1 MRGYPYPMLNRPTM
15 IWSKQT
21 DEQFDLTVNE
31 WIETIGEL
39 TPNWQDYDITILGVP
54 LSKSSIS
61 TSAASENPDA
71 MRRAWRSFRTYN
83 LDEDID
89 LARLKAID
97 LGDVKQH
104 VTDIRYTHGQIQQA
118 MVAMREQH
126 PHTIPLTMG
135 GDHSITAMLIKGW
148 KQVHQ
153 NETIGILQLDT
164 HFDLRDLSDLG
175 PANGTPIR
183 QVIES
188 HMVEGK
194 HVRNIGLHG
203 FFNSLELKNYADEHG
218 VHYTTMK
225 TVRKKGINHVVQYA
239 LAQLEK
245 TVDTIYLT
253 VDMDVLDIS
262 CNPAAPAATPGGM
275 RTEELFDAVQ
285 LAGEHPKVKAMD
297 IVCLD
302 PRKDVGEIGVKSA
315 VHTMLSFITGVC
327 KRKVIGRESS

>member
-1 MRGYPYPMLNRPTM
+1 MNDYPYPMLNRPSM

-21 DEQFDLTVNE
+21 DKRVDLKVHE
-31 WIETIGEL
+31 WIETIGEMK
-39 TPNWQDYDITILGVP
+39 PHWEDYDVTILGVP

-71 MRRAWRSFRTYN
+71 MRRAWRAFGTYN
-83 LDEDID
+83 LEEEVD

-104 VTDIRYTHGQIQQA
+104 VTDIRYTHQQIQQA
-118 MVAMREQH
+118 MVAMREHH
-126 PHTIPLTMG
+126 PHTIPLMMG

-148 KQVHQ
+148 KQVHN

-164 HFDLRDLSDLG
+164 HFDLRDLAHIG

-183 QVIES
+183 QLVES
-188 HMVEGK
+188 HTVEGK
-194 HVRNIGLHG
+194 HVHTIGLHG
-203 FFNSLELKNYADEHG
+203 FFNSHELKNYADQHG

-225 TVRKKGINHVVQYA
+225 KVRKNGIRHIVTEA

-245 TVDTIYLT
+245 VVDTIYLT
-253 VDMDVLDIS
+253 VDMDVLDIAY
-262 CNPAAPAATPGGM
+262 NPAAPAATPGGM
-275 RTEELFDAVQ
+275 STEELFEAVQ
-285 LAGEHPKVKAMD
+285 LAGEHSKVKAMD

-302 PRKDVGEIGVKSA
+302 PRKDVGEMGVKSA
-315 VHTMLSFITGVC
+315 VHTMLSFLTGVC
-327 KRKVIGRESS
+327 RRY

>member
-1 MRGYPYPMLNRPTM
+1 M

-21 DEQFDLTVNE
+21 DKRVDLKVHE
-31 WIETIGEL
+31 WIETIGEMK
-39 TPNWQDYDITILGVP
+39 PHWEEYDVTILGVP

-71 MRRAWRSFRTYN
+71 MRRAWRAFGTYN
-83 LDEDID
+83 LDEEVD

-104 VTDIRYTHGQIQQA
+104 VTDIRYTHQQIQQA
-118 MVAMREQH
+118 MVAMREHH
-126 PHTIPLTMG
+126 PHTIPLMMG

-148 KQVHQ
+148 KQVHN

-164 HFDLRDLSDLG
+164 HFDLRDLAHIG

-183 QVIES
+183 QLVES
-188 HMVEGK
+188 HTVEGK
-194 HVRNIGLHG
+194 HVHTIGLHG
-203 FFNSLELKNYADEHG
+203 FFNSHELKNYADQHG

-225 TVRKKGINHVVQYA
+225 KVRKNGIRHIVTDA

-245 TVDTIYLT
+245 VVDTIYLT
-253 VDMDVLDIS
+253 VDMDVLDIAY
-262 CNPAAPAATPGGM
+262 NPAAPAATPGGM
-275 RTEELFDAVQ
+275 STEELFEAVQ
-285 LAGEHPKVKAMD
+285 LAGEHSKVKAMD

-302 PRKDVGEIGVKSA
+302 PRKDVGEMGVKSA
-315 VHTMLSFITGVC
+315 VHTMLSFLTGVC
-327 KRKVIGRESS
+327 RR

>member
-1 MRGYPYPMLNRPTM
+1 MNDYPYPMLNRPSM

-21 DEQFDLTVNE
+21 DKRVDLKVHE
-31 WIETIGEL
+31 WIETIGEMK
-39 TPNWQDYDITILGVP
+39 PHWEEYDVTILGVP

-71 MRRAWRSFRTYN
+71 MRRAWRAFGTYN
-83 LDEDID
+83 LDEEVD

-104 VTDIRYTHGQIQQA
+104 VTDIRYTHQQIQQA
-118 MVAMREQH
+118 MVAMREHH
-126 PHTIPLTMG
+126 PHTIPLMMG

-148 KQVHQ
+148 KQVHN

-164 HFDLRDLSDLG
+164 HFDLRDLAHIG

-183 QVIES
+183 QLVES
-188 HMVEGK
+188 HTVEGK
-194 HVRNIGLHG
+194 HVHTIGLHG
-203 FFNSLELKNYADEHG
+203 FFNSHELKNYADQHG

-225 TVRKKGINHVVQYA
+225 KVRKNGIRHIVMDA

-245 TVDTIYLT
+245 VVDTIYLT
-253 VDMDVLDIS
+253 VDMDVLDIAY
-262 CNPAAPAATPGGM
+262 NPAAPAATPGGM
-275 RTEELFDAVQ
+275 STEELFEAVQ
-285 LAGEHPKVKAMD
+285 LAGEHSKVNAMD

-302 PRKDVGEIGVKSA
+302 PRKDVGEMGVKSA
-315 VHTMLSFITGVC
+315 VHTMLSFLTGVC
-327 KRKVIGRESS
+327 RR

>member
-1 MRGYPYPMLNRPTM
+1 MNDYPYPMLNRPSM

-21 DEQFDLTVNE
+21 DKRVDLKVHE
-31 WIETIGEL
+31 WIETIGEMK
-39 TPNWQDYDITILGVP
+39 PHWEEYDVTILGVP

-71 MRRAWRSFRTYN
+71 MRRAWRAFGTYN
-83 LDEDID
+83 LDEEVD

-104 VTDIRYTHGQIQQA
+104 VTDIRYTHQQIQQA
-118 MVAMREQH
+118 MVAMREHH
-126 PHTIPLTMG
+126 PHTIPLMMG

-148 KQVHQ
+148 KQVHN

-164 HFDLRDLSDLG
+164 HFDLRDLAHIG

-183 QVIES
+183 QLVES
-188 HMVEGK
+188 HTVEGK
-194 HVRNIGLHG
+194 HVHTIGLHG
-203 FFNSLELKNYADEHG
+203 FFNSNELKNYADQHG

-225 TVRKKGINHVVQYA
+225 KVRKNGIRHIVTDA

-245 TVDTIYLT
+245 VVDTIYLT
-253 VDMDVLDIS
+253 VDMDVLDIAY
-262 CNPAAPAATPGGM
+262 NPAAPAATPGGM
-275 RTEELFDAVQ
+275 STEELFEAVQ
-285 LAGEHPKVKAMD
+285 LAGEHSKVKAMD

-302 PRKDVGEIGVKSA
+302 PRKDVGEMGVKSA
-315 VHTMLSFITGVC
+315 VHTMLSFLTGVC
-327 KRKVIGRESS
+327 RR

>member
-1 MRGYPYPMLNRPTM
+1 M

-21 DEQFDLTVNE
+21 DKRVDLKVHE
-31 WIETIGEL
+31 WIETIGEMK
-39 TPNWQDYDITILGVP
+39 PHWEEYDVTILGVP

-71 MRRAWRSFRTYN
+71 MRRAWRAFGTYN
-83 LDEDID
+83 LDEEVD

-104 VTDIRYTHGQIQQA
+104 VTDIRYTHQQIQQA
-118 MVAMREQH
+118 MVAMREHH
-126 PHTIPLTMG
+126 PHTIPLMMG

-148 KQVHQ
+148 KQVHN

-164 HFDLRDLSDLG
+164 HFDLRDLAHIG

-183 QVIES
+183 QLVES
-188 HMVEGK
+188 HTVEGK
-194 HVRNIGLHG
+194 HVHTIGLHG
-203 FFNSLELKNYADEHG
+203 FFNSHELKNYADQHG

-225 TVRKKGINHVVQYA
+225 KVRKNGIRHIVMDA

-245 TVDTIYLT
+245 VVDTIYLT
-253 VDMDVLDIS
+253 VDMDVLDIAY
-262 CNPAAPAATPGGM
+262 NPAAPAATPGGM
-275 RTEELFDAVQ
+275 STEELFEAVQ
-285 LAGEHPKVKAMD
+285 LAGEHSKVNAMD

-302 PRKDVGEIGVKSA
+302 PRKDVGEMGVKSA
-315 VHTMLSFITGVC
+315 VHTMLSFLTGVC
-327 KRKVIGRESS
+327 RR

>member
-1 MRGYPYPMLNRPTM
+1 M

-21 DEQFDLTVNE
+21 DKRVDLKVHE
-31 WIETIGEL
+31 WIETIGEMK
-39 TPNWQDYDITILGVP
+39 PHWEDYDVTILGVP

-71 MRRAWRSFRTYN
+71 MRRAWRAFGTYN
-83 LDEDID
+83 LEEEVD

-104 VTDIRYTHGQIQQA
+104 VTDIRYTHQQIQQA
-118 MVAMREQH
+118 MVAMREHH
-126 PHTIPLTMG
+126 PHTIPLMMG

-148 KQVHQ
+148 KQVHN

-164 HFDLRDLSDLG
+164 HFDLRDLAHIG

-183 QVIES
+183 QLVES
-188 HMVEGK
+188 HTVEGK
-194 HVRNIGLHG
+194 HVHTIGLHG
-203 FFNSLELKNYADEHG
+203 FFNSHELKNYADQHG

-225 TVRKKGINHVVQYA
+225 KVRKNGIRHIVTEA

-245 TVDTIYLT
+245 VVDTIYLT
-253 VDMDVLDIS
+253 VDMDVLDIAY
-262 CNPAAPAATPGGM
+262 NPAAPAATPGGM
-275 RTEELFDAVQ
+275 STEELFEAVQ
-285 LAGEHPKVKAMD
+285 LAGEHSKVKAMD

-302 PRKDVGEIGVKSA
+302 PRKDVGEMGVKSA
-315 VHTMLSFITGVC
+315 VHTMLSFLTGVC
-327 KRKVIGRESS
+327 RRY